1 MVNRCNASSLPTF
14 QGIENQDPLFFL
26 LVLSPKDGARAR
38 KKWVKMRALPWAIAL
53 RRVAAEVIAT
63 ILPSHGQS
71 PDLVASGSVV
81 CLRF

>member
-1 MVNRCNASSLPTF
+1 MLHSVAEAGRGGENARISRKSLGISSLACP
-14 QGIENQDPLFFL
+14 EM
-26 LVLSPKDGARAR
+26 
-38 KKWVKMRALPWAIAL
+38 WVKMRALPWAIAL